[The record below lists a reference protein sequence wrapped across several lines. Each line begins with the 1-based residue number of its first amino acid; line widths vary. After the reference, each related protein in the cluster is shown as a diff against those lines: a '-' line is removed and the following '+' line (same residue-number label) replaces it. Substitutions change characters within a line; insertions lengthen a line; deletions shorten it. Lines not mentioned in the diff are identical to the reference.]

1 MTDRNGAAP
10 MRPRGHGGGRFPG
23 GPTPSGRAALG
34 SRPGTT
40 VGAEALAGASA
51 SQAGLSRPPAAPR
64 PQAGPARPSTPAP
77 AASRATFASGGS
89 DAPPRKLETEI
100 GWRMAD
106 AYLALAAL
114 AAAELLV
121 VGALRW
127 RELVGPYELARALRD
142 LLPLALAAAA
152 PCAALLGAVLEVTMR
167 AERAAFRAVAT
178 LLAGAFGGA
187 VAFGV
192 STGRML
198 EGGRRAPFI
207 AAVALVGAGAAFAL
221 APRVARALRRARA
234 ADLGRWLVLAVACA
248 VVLLEIANARVLP
261 RLYPAFHLGL
271 AALTLVVATF
281 ATPALPARAA
291 RDGDRDVRRSPRLAR
306 AALALVLF
314 AFGAALAPGA
324 AERLSFADNIRLIYA
339 THGPLLGHVVE
350 LAAVLSPPEPLDAAP
365 LDERASGHAIDLRGR
380 DIVLISVDALRADH
394 VGAYGYERKITPN
407 IDRLAAEGVRFEAAY
422 TPTPHTSYAVSS
434 LMTGKYIRPLV
445 LQGLGEDSETFAQH
459 LRRYGYKTAGF
470 YPPAVFF
477 IDGER
482 FGALRDRALDFEYQ
496 KIEFASASLRV
507 EQVRTYL
514 AGLAPEQRAF
524 LWVHLFEPHEPYEAH
539 PEHPLGDRDIDRYD
553 AEIAVAD
560 AGVGAIVAEIRKG
573 RPNAVVVVTADHGEE
588 FGEHGGRYHGTT
600 VYEEQAR
607 VPLIVSAPGLLSPR
621 AVRAPVQLVDLLP
634 TVLAGLG
641 IPRPARV
648 RGTDLGPLL
657 AGGDEAAEQGRA
669 APPGGPPPL
678 PGFAFSETETQTL
691 LAKGTLRLVCARKIG
706 ACALY
711 DVATDPRQQED
722 ISALRPAELAAMRA
736 ELRSVEA
743 SHGRY
748 EVRGLRREGKG
759 WPDALRRGIAGDAD
773 AVVEVAALLDDA
785 DVAIR
790 RKAGEVLFDLRRAEA
805 APSLRLALVRDED
818 DEVRRWA
825 ALALTRLGEG
835 APLTRDLVVD
845 RDRTWR
851 RLAALA
857 LAESGD
863 RRGDDV
869 LVAWLREAVR
879 GAERGDG
886 AADGEPTPFER
897 TREIID
903 ALAKIRVKA
912 ALPPLIAAL
921 GDVRLRPYAAAALAA
936 IGEDA
941 ARPALAERLGQEP
954 YQTARVAIAEAL
966 VKLGA
971 GPELRAPL
979 LRMLG
984 TPDPLPGGLGFAL
997 RADILDLLGGPR
1009 ERDLGRLRRFAKS
1022 GVGLAVVIPKAGN
1035 GKGVRVLCRA
1045 RTDDGRP
1052 GEVRF
1057 GAPKRGVLPPKRDG
1071 NSLVPARAPEL
1082 DPERA
1087 VTLAIPPGSEPTE
1100 AFATLPPAAGAKPG
1114 HFGNF
1119 VVYATQNVEVSACA
1133 VVPLSDEIPPPP
1145 PAPWSPEEPGA
1156 RPRSGD
1162 GAPDAHRPD

>member
-1 MTDRNGAAP
+1 MPPG
-10 MRPRGHGGGRFPG
+10 RG
-23 GPTPSGRAALG
+23 ALG
-34 SRPGTT
+34 SRPD
-40 VGAEALAGASA
+40 AAAASEALAGASA
-51 SQAGLSRPPAAPR
+51 QGALGHRAPAAPR
-64 PQAGPARPSTPAP
+64 PQAGPSRPSTPAP
-77 AASRATFASGGS
+77 APSRATFASGS
-89 DAPPRKLETEI
+89 SEAPPRKLETEV

-114 AAAELLV
+114 ALAELV
-121 VGALRW
+121 AVGVLRW
-127 RELVGPYELARALRD
+127 RELVGPYELGRAARD

-152 PCAALLGAVLEVTMR
+152 PCAALLGAVLEVVMR
-167 AERAAFRAVAT
+167 AERRGFRAVAA

-187 VAFGV
+187 VGFGV
-192 STGRML
+192 SAGRMF
-198 EGGRRAPFI
+198 EGGRRAPFV
-207 AAVALVGAGAAFAL
+207 AALALVAAGATFAA
-221 APRVARALRRARA
+221 APHVARALKRARA
-234 ADLGRWLVLAVACA
+234 VASGRWLVLASVVT

-261 RLYPAFHLGL
+261 RLYAAFHLGL
-271 AALTLVVATF
+271 AALTLAAATF
-281 ATPALPARAA
+281 ATPALPVRAA
-291 RDGDRDVRRSPRLAR
+291 GGERERRERRSPRLVR

-324 AERLSFADNIRLIYA
+324 ADRLALADNIRLIYA

-350 LAAVLSPPEPLDAAP
+350 LAAALSPPEPLDAAP

-394 VGAYGYERKITPN
+394 VGAYGYSPKITPN
-407 IDRLAAEGVRFEAAY
+407 IDRLAAEGVRFDAAY

-459 LRRYGYKTAGF
+459 LRRYGYRTAGF

-496 KIEFASASLRV
+496 KIEFASAQLRV
-507 EQVRTYL
+507 EQVRAYV
-514 AGLAPEQRAF
+514 AGLAPDQRAF

-560 AGVGAIVAEIRKG
+560 AGVGAIVDEIRKG
-573 RPNAVVVVTADHGEE
+573 RPDAVVIVTADHGEE

-607 VPLIVSAPGLLSPR
+607 VPLIVSAPGVLSPR
-621 AVRAPVQLVDLLP
+621 AVQAPVQLVDLLP

-657 AGGDEAAEQGRA
+657 ARGDEAAQQAEATPPG
-669 APPGGPPPL
+669 APPAL
-678 PGFAFSETETQTL
+678 PGFAFSETDTQTL

-711 DVATDPRQQED
+711 DVATDPRQAQD
-722 ISALRPAELAAMRA
+722 ISALRPAELAAMRS
-736 ELRSVEA
+736 ELRAVEA

-748 EVRGLRREGKG
+748 EVRGLRQEGKG

-790 RKAGEVLFDLRRAEA
+790 RKAGEVLFDLRRPEA

-825 ALALTRLGEG
+825 ALTLTRLGEG

-845 RDRTWR
+845 RDRKWR

-857 LAESGD
+857 LAETGD

-869 LVAWLREAVR
+869 LVAWLRQVVR
-879 GAERGDG
+879 GPEQDGG
-886 AADGEPTPFER
+886 AADPGEVTPFER
-897 TREIID
+897 AREIVD

-941 ARPALAERLGQEP
+941 ARPALAERLSQEP

-984 TPDPLPGGLGFAL
+984 TPDPLPGGLGLAL

-1045 RTDDGRP
+1045 RTDDGRA

-1057 GAPKRGVLPPKRDG
+1057 GSPRRGTRPPKRDG
-1071 NSLVPARAPEL
+1071 ASIVPARAPEL
-1082 DPERA
+1082 DADRA
-1087 VTLAIPPGSEPTE
+1087 VTLAIPPGSDPTE
-1100 AFATLPPAAGAKPG
+1100 AFATLPPATGAQPG
-1114 HFGNF
+1114 SYADF
-1119 VVYATQNVEVSACA
+1119 VVYATQNVEVFACA

-1145 PAPWSPEEPGA
+1145 PAPWSPGEAGGA
-1156 RPRSGD
+1156 ADQGGPPPRSGD
-1162 GAPDAHRPD
+1162 GAPAAHRPD

>member
-1 MTDRNGAAP
+1 MPGPA
-10 MRPRGHGGGRFPG
+10 GH
-23 GPTPSGRAALG
+23 RA
-34 SRPGTT
+34 
-40 VGAEALAGASA
+40 
-51 SQAGLSRPPAAPR
+51 PAAPR

-77 AASRATFASGGS
+77 APSRATFPSGNS

-114 AAAELLV
+114 ALAELLV
-121 VGALRW
+121 VGVWRW
-127 RELVGPYELARALRD
+127 RELLGPYELGRALRD
-142 LLPLALAAAA
+142 LLPLALSAAA
-152 PCAALLGAVLEVTMR
+152 PCAAVLGAVLEIVMR
-167 AERAAFRAVAT
+167 AERKAFRAAAA
-178 LLAGAFGGA
+178 LIAGAFGGA

-207 AAVALVGAGAAFAL
+207 AALALVAAAATFAA
-221 APRVARALRRARA
+221 APRAARALKRARA
-234 ADLGRWLVLAVACA
+234 AASGRWLLLAAICA
-248 VVLLEIANARVLP
+248 IVLLEVANVRVLP
-261 RLYPAFHLGL
+261 RLYAAFHLGL
-271 AALTLVVATF
+271 AALTLAAATF

-291 RDGDRDVRRSPRLAR
+291 RLEDLHGRRSPRLVR

-324 AERLSFADNIRLIYA
+324 ADRLALADNIRLIYA
-339 THGPLLGHVVE
+339 THSPLLGHVVE

-394 VGAYGYERKITPN
+394 VGAYGYDRKITPN
-407 IDRLAAEGVRFEAAY
+407 LDRLAAEGVRFDAAY

-445 LQGLGEDSETFAQH
+445 LQGLGDDSETFAQH

-482 FGALRDRALDFEYQ
+482 FGALRDRALDFEYR
-496 KIEFASASLRV
+496 KVEFASAELRL
-507 EQVRTYL
+507 EQVRSYL
-514 AGLAPEQRAF
+514 AGLGPEQRAF
-524 LWVHLFEPHEPYEAH
+524 MWVHLFEPHEPYEAH

-560 AGVGAIVAEIRKG
+560 AGVGAIVDEVRKG
-573 RPNAVVVVTADHGEE
+573 RPDAVVIVTADHGEE

-607 VPLIVSAPGLLSPR
+607 VPLLVSAPGLLSPR
-621 AVRAPVQLVDLLP
+621 VVRAPVQLVDLLP

-648 RGTDLGPLL
+648 RGADLGPLL
-657 AGGDEAAEQGRA
+657 ASGDEAAEQGKA
-669 APPGGPPPL
+669 APGGPPSL
-678 PGFAFSETETQTL
+678 PGFAFAETDTQTL

-722 ISALRPAELAAMRA
+722 ISALRPAELAAMRS
-736 ELRSVEA
+736 ELRAIEA

-748 EVRGLRREGKG
+748 EVRGLRQEGKG

-790 RKAGEVLFDLRRAEA
+790 RKAGEVLFDLRRSEA

-825 ALALTRLGEG
+825 ALSLTRLGEG

-845 RDRTWR
+845 RDRKWR

-869 LVAWLREAVR
+869 LVAWLRQVVR
-879 GAERGDG
+879 GPEQDG
-886 AADGEPTPFER
+886 GADAGEVTSFER
-897 TREIID
+897 AREIVD

-941 ARPALAERLGQEP
+941 ARPALAERLSQEP

-984 TPDPLPGGLGFAL
+984 TPDPLPGGLGLAL

-1022 GVGLAVVIPKAGN
+1022 GVGLGVVIPKAGN

-1057 GAPKRGVLPPKRDG
+1057 GRPTRGWRPPKRDG
-1071 NSLVPARAPEL
+1071 ASLVPASAPEL

-1100 AFATLPPAAGAKPG
+1100 AFATLPPAAGAQA
-1114 HFGNF
+1114 GNYGDF

-1145 PAPWSPEEPGA
+1145 PAPWSPGEAGA
-1156 RPRSGD
+1156 PPRSD
-1162 GAPDAHRPD
+1162 DEAPAAHRPD